1 MFVILS
7 PPHDTPMSVLLL
19 VFFFFLLA
27 LIVSLCKMMDGSCH
41 IHLMR
46 MVDDVLMNP
55 STFFVERN
63 AYKLFQ
69 QIIFYMSYLEGI

>member
-1 MFVILS
+1 
-7 PPHDTPMSVLLL
+7 
-19 VFFFFLLA
+19 
-27 LIVSLCKMMDGSCH
+27 MDGSCH